1 MDIVTRL
8 RVEAQAYERHA
19 VPDSYEKSLHDDLTE
34 AADTIEA
41 QAERIRVLEHLVI
54 VAGDDASVSLVDQ
67 RARSDARM
75 TAARAAI
82 SKAEGK

>member
-34 AADTIEA
+34 GADTIEA
-41 QAERIRVLEHLVI
+41 LLSALQGI
-54 VAGDDASVSLVDQ
+54 VADDDASVSLVDQ

-75 TAARAAI
+75 SAAKAAI
-82 SKAEGK
+82 LKATGASS